1 MDAMYHEHEGAQ
13 KGAAM
18 DQNLMNLRQR
28 MVKASIEFIRAQ
40 RAYLQATAPN
50 SRAAQPELNEA
61 TEEYLRAAEPYD
73 ASLQDLREYL
83 LEVEPSETIAVE
95 LDHTERFIKALDKE
109 KKVCLRRIRKTKAGH

>member
-1 MDAMYHEHEGAQ
+1 MNARGAQ
-13 KGAAM
+13 KGVAM

-28 MVKASIEFIRAQ
+28 MVKTSIEFIRAQ

-50 SRAAQPELNEA
+50 SRVSQPELNEA
-61 TEEYLRAAEPYD
+61 TEEYLKAAEPYD

-83 LEVEPSETIAVE
+83 LEAESSETIAVE

-109 KKVCLRRIRKTKAGH
+109 KKACLRRIRKTKAGH